1 MIGRAL
7 VVLIIPSAL
16 SAQVVRGKIVD
27 AATQQPLADA
37 TISVVGEPSPARSDE
52 AGKFTMVLRHA
63 GTIVLTV
70 QRLGYA
76 RNTWSF
82 AMTASDTA
90 DAVLPIQ
97 PNPKTLDTVSVDA
110 KAPVSLHVADFER
123 RRQQKNGGTFITREE
138 IEKNPP
144 TQTAELLRR
153 VPSVDV
159 RQKGMQTVVVSRRG
173 PVSILLTQDMCVIPL
188 GRDGLILGPNY
199 NINDIPT
206 NEIYGIEV
214 YGGPATIPVEY
225 RNSLPNGVCG
235 LVMVWTRSGSTE
247 KKPEKP

>member
-1 MIGRAL
+1 MLIRGMAL
-7 VVLIIPSAL
+7 IAFPSL
-16 SAQVVRGKIVD
+16 LGAQVIRGKIID
-27 AATQQPLADA
+27 AGTQQPLADA
-37 TISVVGEPSPARSDE
+37 TITVVGEPAPAHSDP
-52 AGKFTMVLRHA
+52 AGKFTMALRRP
-63 GTIVLTV
+63 GTVVITV

-76 RNTWSF
+76 KQTWSF

-90 DAVLPIQ
+90 DAVLPLQ
-97 PNPKTLDTVSVDA
+97 AVPKTLDTVSVDA
-110 KAPVSLHVADFER
+110 AAPVSLHVADFER
-123 RRQQKNGGTFITREE
+123 RRQQKNGGAFITREE

-173 PVSILLTQDMCVIPL
+173 PVSVLLTQDMCVIPL
-188 GRDGLILGPNY
+188 GRDGLIIGPNY
-199 NINDIPT
+199 SINDIPA

-225 RNSLPNGVCG
+225 RSSLPNNVCG

-247 KKPEKP
+247 QKKP